1 MFKCSF
7 NSLFLALA
15 LSAPL
20 AMTFAQPTL
29 AQMPQPST
37 VAATIS
43 ASETKATSNTVV
55 KAERTDFTETIHGVK
70 VADPYRWMED
80 IDSVQTRSWIE
91 AQRQK
96 TDAYMSTVPNR
107 QAVRQYLE
115 KLQNYPRFGAP
126 TYEAGKYFYY
136 YNSGLQ
142 NQSVLYMSES
152 ADKLGEPILDP
163 NTFSKEGVSALT
175 DAVPS
180 PDGKFLAFAIAKS
193 GSDWNQIQVLDL
205 TTGQIISDMVKW
217 VKFSTIVW
225 DGASSGFYYS
235 RYPEPAQD
243 SNALAGEN
251 KYHSLYFH
259 KVGQTQ
265 AQDQLIYGNPQN
277 PDISVYGNASEDH
290 KWLCIEVSHSQNDN
304 VAILAK
310 DMTDPNSHFIT
321 LPNAFQAKFSIIGI
335 KDDTL
340 YAFTDMKASNGRI
353 VSVKLTNNVIDAPWK
368 EVIPQTKESISSV
381 SFVGGHIFVNYLHDA
396 SSRVSEYNLDGQFI
410 REVKLP
416 GIGSVSSFHG
426 KQNSPKAYYSYTSFN
441 TPAVIYAYDIA
452 SGKSSVWHQPK
463 LSFNPNDFVTKQV
476 FVKSTDGAKVPLFIT
491 HRKDVKINGD
501 VPTLLYGYG
510 GFAIDMTPG
519 FSTRTMTWMQMGG
532 IYAQASLRGGNEYG
546 ESWHIAG
553 TKTQKQHTF
562 DDFINCAQWLIDNKY
577 TNSERLAING
587 GSNGG
592 LLVGACLNQRPDLF
606 GAAVPQVGVM
616 DMLRFHKFTIGRY
629 WTGDYGD
636 VNKLK
641 EFEALYKISPY
652 HNVKEGATY
661 PATLVTTGDHDD
673 RVYPAHS
680 FKYAAALQHA
690 QAGPAPILIRIDSK
704 AGHGAGKPIS
714 KRLDESADILSFIAQ
729 ALGMKKINLK

>member
-1 MFKCSF
+1 MFKRNF
-7 NSLFLALA
+7 NFLLLALA

-20 AMTFAQPTL
+20 AIRVSLPVSAEPLSQP
-29 AQMPQPST
+29 AAIAS
-37 VAATIS
+37 VAKGSKVTN
-43 ASETKATSNTVV
+43 SNVQ
-55 KAERTDFTETIHGVK
+55 AERTNFSETIHGVK
-70 VADPYRWMED
+70 VADPYRWMEN
-80 IDSVQTRSWIE
+80 IDSDQTRTWIE
-91 AQRQK
+91 AQRHK
-96 TDAYMSTVPNR
+96 TEAYMSKVPNR
-107 QAVRQYLE
+107 QAIRRHLE

-142 NQSVLYMSES
+142 NQSVLYMSDS
-152 ADKLGEPILDP
+152 ADNLGKPILDP
-163 NTFSKEGVSALT
+163 NTFSQEGVSALT

-205 TTGQIISDMVKW
+205 TTGKITADLVKW

-225 DGASSGFYYS
+225 DGNSSGFYYS

-265 AQDQLIYGNPQN
+265 AQDQLVYSNPQN
-277 PDISVYGNASEDH
+277 PDVSVYGSASEDH

-310 DMTDPNSHFIT
+310 DMTTPDSHFIT
-321 LPNAFQAKFSIIGI
+321 LPNAFQAKFSLIGI

-353 VSVKLTNNVIDAPWK
+353 VSVKLTNNIIDAPWK
-368 EVIPQTKESISSV
+368 EVIPQTKESINSV
-381 SFVGGHIFVNYLHDA
+381 SLVGNHLFVNYLHDA
-396 SSRVSEYNLDGQFI
+396 ASRVSEYNLDGQFI
-410 REVKLP
+410 RQVKLP
-416 GIGSVSSFHG
+416 GIGSASTFHG
-426 KQNSPKAYYSYTSFN
+426 KQNSQTAYYSYTSFN
-441 TPAVIYAYDIA
+441 TPSIIYAYDIA

-476 FVKSTDGAKVPLFIT
+476 FVESSDGAKVPLFIS
-491 HRKDVKINGD
+491 HRKDLKIKGD

-546 ESWHIAG
+546 EAWHVAG

-562 DDFINCAQWLIDNKY
+562 DDFINCAQYLIDNKY

-636 VNKLK
+636 VNKPK
-641 EFEALYKISPY
+641 EFEVLYKISPY
-652 HNVKEGATY
+652 HNVKEGTAY

-690 QAGPAPILIRIDSK
+690 QAGKAPILIRIDSK

-729 ALGMKKINLK
+729 ALGMKKLDLK